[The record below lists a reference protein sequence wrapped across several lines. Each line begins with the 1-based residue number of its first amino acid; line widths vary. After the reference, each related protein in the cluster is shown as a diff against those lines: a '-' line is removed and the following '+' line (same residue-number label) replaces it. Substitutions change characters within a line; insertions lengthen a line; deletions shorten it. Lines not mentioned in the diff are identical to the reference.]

1 MSSILV
7 ILSFILM
14 ISLNIFGYSSEKK
27 LLKRIDELDERL
39 SVLDG
44 GSKILKKYIK
54 HSPEVRICDLENR
67 LQEAKEKNS
76 HKSIYFI
83 DEFSGISSPRVVQM
97 SFELPYLDWCRFEN
111 SEIFRKLT
119 AYLEELEKQ
128 EIRIENRN
136 E

>member
-14 ISLNIFGYSSEKK
+14 IFLNIFGYSSEKK

-44 GSKILKKYIK
+44 GSKTLKKYTK

-67 LQEAKEKNS
+67 LQK
-76 HKSIYFI
+76 
-83 DEFSGISSPRVVQM
+83 
-97 SFELPYLDWCRFEN
+97 
-111 SEIFRKLT
+111 
-119 AYLEELEKQ
+119 ELEKQ

>member
-14 ISLNIFGYSSEKK
+14 IFLNIFGYSSEKK

-54 HSPEVRICDLENR
+54 HAPEVRICDLENR
-67 LQEAKEKNS
+67 LQ
-76 HKSIYFI
+76 
-83 DEFSGISSPRVVQM
+83 
-97 SFELPYLDWCRFEN
+97 
-111 SEIFRKLT
+111 
-119 AYLEELEKQ
+119 EELEKQ

>member
-1 MSSILV
+1 MNSILV
-7 ILSFILM
+7 ILFFILM
-14 ISLNIFGYSSEKK
+14 IFLYIFDYSSEKK

-54 HSPEVRICDLENR
+54 QSPEVRICDLENR
-67 LQEAKEKNS
+67 LQEEEKKNNR
-76 HKSIYFI
+76 KSIYFI

-111 SEIFRKLT
+111 SEIFCQLT